1 MKNVERTKE
10 NLAKCLCKGCPSY
23 TFACKMMA
31 MPGDIILLIDPMDD
45 EKLHAET
52 MFCAYHK
59 SQCITEEK
67 GCKCPECEVYKHNE
81 LGKTYF
87 CTNEIGK

>member
-45 EKLHAET
+45 EKLHA
-52 MFCAYHK
+52 
-59 SQCITEEK
+59 
-67 GCKCPECEVYKHNE
+67 
-81 LGKTYF
+81 
-87 CTNEIGK
+87 

>member
-1 MKNVERTKE
+1 VIKIERTKE
-10 NLAKCLCKGCPSY
+10 NLAKCLCKECPSY

-31 MPGDIILLIDPMDD
+31 MPGDIILLIDPMDN

-59 SQCITEEK
+59 SQCINEEK
-67 GCKCPECEVYKHNE
+67 GCKCPDCEVYSEND

-87 CTNEIGK
+87 CTNEGGK

>member
-1 MKNVERTKE
+1 MKKVDRTKK
-10 NLAKCLCKGCPSY
+10 NLAKCLCKECPSY
-23 TFACKMMA
+23 SFACKMMA
-31 MPGDIILLIDPMDD
+31 MPGNIILLIDPMDD

-67 GCKCPECEVYKHNE
+67 GCKCPGCEVYKENA
-81 LGKTYF
+81 LDKTYF
-87 CTNEIGK
+87 CTSEGGK